1 VVREFDEKG
10 DEGIALIAVLW
21 ALVLLS
27 IIAAALSLQTR
38 SGTRIARNMT
48 ESAALRA
55 AADAGIQRAI
65 LELSDARFSGALDT
79 VKLRPDG
86 TVYAWRFAN
95 RIVHYSI
102 QGELG
107 KVNLNQAPQALLVSL
122 FGLAGVD
129 PTRAQSLAGAVADFR
144 DEDNLKRL
152 NGAEGT
158 DYRTAGLAWG
168 PKNAPFETVEELQ
181 QVLGMTPP
189 MYARLAP
196 YLTTYSLGFA
206 VDTNVAP
213 ERLIEMLHRAGFR
226 NFVESHGGFVFTI
239 RAEAQGSDGG
249 MFVREAVV
257 QLKQDSRIRFLGWRQ
272 L

>member
-1 VVREFDEKG
+1 
-10 DEGIALIAVLW
+10 
-21 ALVLLS
+21 
-27 IIAAALSLQTR
+27 
-38 SGTRIARNMT
+38 
-48 ESAALRA
+48 
-55 AADAGIQRAI
+55 
-65 LELSDARFSGALDT
+65 LDT

-196 YLTTYSLGFA
+196 T
-206 VDTNVAP
+206 
-213 ERLIEMLHRAGFR
+213 
-226 NFVESHGGFVFTI
+226 
-239 RAEAQGSDGG
+239 
-249 MFVREAVV
+249 
-257 QLKQDSRIRFLGWRQ
+257 
-272 L
+272 